1 MSMPREIVGS
11 IEREYR
17 RYKGYAEGTFD
28 QLTDEQLA
36 LVPAAEGNSVAIL
49 VWHVSG
55 NLKSR
60 FTDFLTTDGEKPWR
74 HRDSEFDER
83 AVTREQLLQ
92 KWNEGFAVLFAA
104 LATLQDADLGGT
116 ITIRDEAL
124 KVHEALHRSL
134 AHTSSHV
141 GQIVLLGK
149 TMRAATWRTL
159 TLPRA
164 RR

>member
-1 MSMPREIVGS
+1 MPRDIVGS

-28 QLTDEQLA
+28 QLADEQLA
-36 LVPAAEGNSVAIL
+36 LVSAAEGNSVATL

-83 AVTREQLLQ
+83 AVTRDQLLS
-92 KWNEGFAVLFAA
+92 KWNEGFSVLFDSLAA
-104 LATLQDADLGGT
+104 LADADLGRT
-116 ITIRDEAL
+116 ITIRGEAL

-149 TMRAATWRTL
+149 TMRGAAWRTL
-159 TLPRA
+159 TIPRA
-164 RR
+164 KR

>member
-1 MSMPREIVGS
+1 MSREIVGS

-28 QLTDEQLA
+28 QLGDEQLA
-36 LVPAAEGNSVAIL
+36 LVPAAEGNSVAVL

-83 AVTREQLLQ
+83 AVTRDQLLA
-92 KWNEGFAVLFAA
+92 KWNEGFSVLFAA
-104 LATLQDADLGGT
+104 LAELEDADLGRT
-116 ITIRDEAL
+116 VTIRGEAL
-124 KVHEALHRSL
+124 KVHDALHRSL

-149 TMRAATWRTL
+149 TMRGEAWQTL
-159 TLPRA
+159 TMPRK
-164 RR
+164 R

>member
-1 MSMPREIVGS
+1 M
-11 IEREYR
+11 
-17 RYKGYAEGTFD
+17 
-28 QLTDEQLA
+28 
-36 LVPAAEGNSVAIL
+36 PAAEGNSVAIL

-83 AVTREQLLQ
+83 TVTRDELLA
-92 KWNEGFAVLFAA
+92 KWNEGFSVLFAA
-104 LATLQDADLGGT
+104 LAALKDADLGR
-116 ITIRDEAL
+116 IVTIRGEAL

-149 TMRAATWRTL
+149 AMRGAAWQTL
-159 TLPRA
+159 TMPRA

>member
-1 MSMPREIVGS
+1 MSREIVGS

-17 RYKGYAEGTFD
+17 RYKAYTEGTFD

-83 AVTREQLLQ
+83 AVTRDQLLA
-92 KWNEGFAVLFAA
+92 KWNEGFSVLFAA
-104 LATLQDADLGGT
+104 LAVLKDADLGRVV
-116 ITIRDEAL
+116 TIRGEAL

-149 TMRAATWRTL
+149 SMRGAAWQTL
-159 TLPRA
+159 TMPRK
-164 RR
+164 R

>member
-1 MSMPREIVGS
+1 MSREIVGS

-28 QLTDEQLA
+28 QLGDEQLA
-36 LVPAAEGNSVAIL
+36 LVPAAEGNSVAVL

-83 AVTREQLLQ
+83 AVTRDQLLA
-92 KWNEGFAVLFAA
+92 KWNEGFSVLFAA
-104 LATLQDADLGGT
+104 LAELEDADLGRT
-116 ITIRDEAL
+116 VTIRGEAL

-149 TMRAATWRTL
+149 TMRGEAWQTL
-159 TLPRA
+159 TMPRK
-164 RR
+164 R

>member
-149 TMRAATWRTL
+149 TMRGATWRTL